1 MNLQLFIENFP
12 WRRFGT
18 PYETNANIV
27 KQSVLKILDGTATK
41 KDYYNLINSLESQAW
56 LVKLSPWGLKLYFA
70 LLAENKADKA
80 LLLNDMHT
88 LFEAANYSSQ
98 SPQAKDFKATKGKVA
113 KYEAYKEKL
122 FNDAYDGTMDE
133 EFLKLVKSLDRHY
146 YHVAIM
152 ELLEANIPLLQR
164 FTTSE
169 DKTIAQR
176 ATSLIEAIK
185 HPKIYPINQ

>member
-1 MNLQLFIENFP
+1 MNLQLFIKNFP

-41 KDYYNLINSLESQAW
+41 KDNYNLINSLESQAW

-70 LLAENKADKA
+70 LLTENKADKA

-98 SPQAKDFKATKGKVA
+98 SPQSKEFKVTKGKTA
-113 KYEAYKEKL
+113 KYEAFKEKL
-122 FNDAYDGTMDE
+122 FDPDFDGIMDD
-133 EFLKLVKSLDRHY
+133 EFLKIVKSLDRFY
-146 YHVAIM
+146 YHTAVL
-152 ELLEANIPLLQR
+152 ELFGTNISFLENLAA
-164 FTTSE
+164 SE
-169 DKTIAQR
+169 DKAV
-176 ATSLIEAIK
+176 AEKAVLLIEAIK
-185 HPKIYPINQ
+185 NPKIYPSN

>member
-1 MNLQLFIENFP
+1 MYLQQLIKNFP

-27 KQSVLKILDGTATK
+27 KQSVLKILDRTATK

-70 LLAENKADKA
+70 LLTENKANKA

-98 SPQAKDFKATKGKVA
+98 SPQAKEFKATKGKTA
-113 KYEAYKEKL
+113 KYEALKEKL
-122 FNDAYDGTMDE
+122 FDPDFDGVMDD
-133 EFLKLVKSLDRHY
+133 EFLKIVKSLDRYY
-146 YHVAIM
+146 YHTAVL
-152 ELLEANIPLLQR
+152 ELFKTNISFLENLA
-164 FTTSE
+164 TSE
-169 DKTIAQR
+169 DKAV
-176 ATSLIEAIK
+176 AEKAVLLIEAIK
-185 HPKIYPINQ
+185 NPKIYPSN

>member
-27 KQSVLKILDGTATK
+27 KQSVLKIIDGTATE

-98 SPQAKDFKATKGKVA
+98 SPQSKEFKATKGKTA
-113 KYEAYKEKL
+113 KYEAFKEKL
-122 FNDAYDGTMDE
+122 FDPDFDGVMDD
-133 EFLKLVKSLDRHY
+133 EFLKVVKSLDRYY
-146 YHVAIM
+146 YHTAVL
-152 ELLEANIPLLQR
+152 ELFETNI
-164 FTTSE
+164 
-169 DKTIAQR
+169 
-176 ATSLIEAIK
+176 
-185 HPKIYPINQ
+185 

>member
-98 SPQAKDFKATKGKVA
+98 SPQSKEFKATKGKTA
-113 KYEAYKEKL
+113 KYEAFKEKL
-122 FNDAYDGTMDE
+122 FDPDFDGVMDD
-133 EFLKLVKSLDRHY
+133 EFLKVVKSLDRYY
-146 YHVAIM
+146 YHTAVL
-152 ELLEANIPLLQR
+152 ELFETNISFSFQNLPNR
-164 FTTSE
+164 CF
-169 DKTIAQR
+169 R
-176 ATSLIEAIK
+176 
-185 HPKIYPINQ
+185 

>member
-27 KQSVLKILDGTATK
+27 KQSILKILDGTATK

-70 LLAENKADKA
+70 LLTENKADKA

-98 SPQAKDFKATKGKVA
+98 SPQSKEFKVTKGKTA
-113 KYEAYKEKL
+113 KYEAFKEKL
-122 FNDAYDGTMDE
+122 FDPDFDGIMDD
-133 EFLKLVKSLDRHY
+133 EFLKIVKSLDRFY
-146 YHVAIM
+146 YHTAVL
-152 ELLEANIPLLQR
+152 ELFGTNISFLENLAA
-164 FTTSE
+164 SE
-169 DKTIAQR
+169 DKAV
-176 ATSLIEAIK
+176 AEKAVLLIEAIK
-185 HPKIYPINQ
+185 NPKIYPSN